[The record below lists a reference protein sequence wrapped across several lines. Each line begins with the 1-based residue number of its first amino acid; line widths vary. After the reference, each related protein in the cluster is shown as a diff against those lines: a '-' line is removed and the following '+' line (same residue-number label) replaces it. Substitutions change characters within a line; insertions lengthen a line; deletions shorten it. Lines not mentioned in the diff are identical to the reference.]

1 MSNAY
6 GIDLGTRNL
15 KIYNKST
22 GEVTRIKNA
31 IAIVEKDQMYAYG
44 DDAYSM
50 YEKAP
55 ESIEVSFPI
64 VGGVIADFD
73 NMQTMLFA
81 SREAEGRRH
90 CHDRPHRH
98 YRGGEE
104 GVFRHVYEIENQI
117 PQRDSLRETPGGCPR
132 HGTGYYRTHRR
143 HDRGYRG

>member
-64 VGGVIADFD
+64 VGGVIAAFG
-73 NMQTMLFA
+73 NMQTMLFSA
-81 SREAEGRRH
+81 L
-90 CHDRPHRH
+90 
-98 YRGGEE
+98 EE
-104 GVFRHVYEIENQI
+104 LLH
-117 PQRDSLRETPGGCPR
+117 P
-132 HGTGYYRTHRR
+132 
-143 HDRGYRG
+143 